1 MSTSGAALPEILIV
15 AIGNPDRGD
24 DGAGALVAAR
34 LAGRLP
40 PGVAVV
46 TRRGDMLSLIEDWA
60 GINAVICIDA
70 ASPMGEPGRVER
82 IDAGAGRLPR
92 GVSFASSHAF
102 GLAEAI
108 ALAGALRSLPGSVIV
123 YAIEGACFEGGA
135 VMTPDVT
142 AAAAKVADLILD
154 EIVRLR
160 PHAGKVVSDA
170 RGGDVARPP
179 SLADC

>member
-1 MSTSGAALPEILIV
+1 MSAARSGVALPEILIV

-24 DGAGALVAAR
+24 DGVGALVATR

-40 PGVAVV
+40 PEVAVV
-46 TRRGDMLSLIEDWA
+46 ARRGDMLSLIEDWA
-60 GINAVICIDA
+60 GIDAVVCIDA

-82 IDAGAGRLPR
+82 IDAVAGRLPR

-108 ALAGALRSLPGSVIV
+108 ALAGALGSLPGTVIV

-135 VMTPDVT
+135 AITPDVT
-142 AAAAKVADLILD
+142 AAAAKVADLVLA
-154 EIVRLR
+154 EIGRLR
-160 PHAGKVVSDA
+160 RNAGKVMSDA
-170 RGGDVARPP
+170 
-179 SLADC
+179 